1 MMSDKQKEIMEETVM
16 LVNLF
21 LETNESD
28 ILLGERTGISSSTV
42 GRRLTNRDTILK
54 CFPDNGE
61 RLYEIIK
68 EKRKNNLQRGKIIGS
83 QASKLNNLEFMN
95 DTPKL
100 RLDVLY
106 RDERKQTWLL
116 SQLALTFRVNL
127 DTLSQLFD
135 IPRNE
140 LESRIMKF
148 NEFCYGPFVYLFY
161 KDKANQ
167 ELAKAR
173 LIEYYRMLLN
183 ALLRKDVDTIN
194 VLLRELKDDEVREFK
209 YRHKLGEIKTSEE
222 MMSLIKYQLKYALSN
237 NKMASMFHFD
247 RNAYDERV
255 RRELSNNPEL
265 ESQYNNLIDYYRT
278 NNVEEGNIL
287 K

>member
-1 MMSDKQKEIMEETVM
+1 MSDKQKEIMEETVM

-116 SQLALTFRVNL
+116 SQLALT
-127 DTLSQLFD
+127 
-135 IPRNE
+135 
-140 LESRIMKF
+140 
-148 NEFCYGPFVYLFY
+148 
-161 KDKANQ
+161 
-167 ELAKAR
+167 
-173 LIEYYRMLLN
+173 
-183 ALLRKDVDTIN
+183 
-194 VLLRELKDDEVREFK
+194 
-209 YRHKLGEIKTSEE
+209 
-222 MMSLIKYQLKYALSN
+222 
-237 NKMASMFHFD
+237 
-247 RNAYDERV
+247 
-255 RRELSNNPEL
+255 
-265 ESQYNNLIDYYRT
+265 
-278 NNVEEGNIL
+278 
-287 K
+287 